1 MNPNVPSGAA
11 KLLAYIGKLETGRT
25 DASAYEVIVFF
36 QQDKLPKK
44 LTDYTIDD
52 LLAAQKLWAKNGWTV
67 KGKKLRGSAAGKY
80 QIIRP
85 TLVGLIAQLG
95 IPGSTKF
102 TPDVQDRLGFQLLT
116 NRGWQAFVSRQV
128 STSAYALQLAREW
141 ASIPVLTTTMGAHRE
156 VKRGQS
162 YYAGDGV
169 NKAHADPAEFEALL
183 ASIKPGM
190 GPAPAAP
197 KPATKPAPLPNP
209 YDDPDPPKPAKPRIG
224 FWQAMLNIILALFRR
239 KEL

>member
-1 MNPNVPSGAA
+1 MNPNVPAGAA
-11 KLLAYIGKLETGRT
+11 KLLDYIGKLETGRT
-25 DASAYEVIVFF
+25 DASGYGIIVFF
-36 QQDKLPKK
+36 QQGKLPKP
-44 LTDYTIDD
+44 LTEYTIDE
-52 LLAAQKLWAKNGWTV
+52 LLAAQKQWAKNGWSV
-67 KGKKLRGSAAGKY
+67 GGKKRRGSAAGRY

-85 TLVGLIAQLG
+85 TLAGLIAQLG

-128 STSAYALQLAREW
+128 TTSAYALQLAREW
-141 ASIPVLTTTMGAHRE
+141 ASIPVLTTTQGQHRL
-156 VKRGQS
+156 VTRGQS

-190 GPAPAAP
+190 EPAP
-197 KPATKPAPLPNP
+197 KPEPAIPVSS
-209 YDDPDPPKPAKPRIG
+209 PPEPAKPRVG
-224 FWQAMLNIILALFRR
+224 FWQAIWNIILSLFTR
-239 KEL
+239 KPL